1 MKRVKFKGWF
11 ACEDWNFIGGER
23 IVYFQMDVIDNKGNF
38 EGTATDDESR
48 EAFKD
53 DAITVKGFFDDGV
66 ISFLKMYPY
75 NYYGT
80 NHYGVEVD
88 YSKKNHVVEYFG
100 VWDDVEH
107 KFVGTYTVV
116 NNKHRID
123 DVTGLYLYN
132 ELVYEYQWEMIPEEV
147 VPIKIERLT

>member
-11 ACEDWNFIGGER
+11 ACVDWNFIGGER

-53 DAITVKGFFDDGV
+53 EVITVKGFFDDGV

-80 NHYGVEVD
+80 DHYQVD
-88 YSKKNHVVEYFG
+88 VDHSRKNHVVEYMG
-100 VWDDVEH
+100 IWDDVEH
-107 KFVGTYTVV
+107 KFVGTYAVV
-116 NNKHRID
+116 NNKHELD
-123 DVTGLYLYN
+123 DVIGIFN
-132 ELVYEYQWEMIPEEV
+132 ETYYEGDWEMIPEEV
-147 VPIKIERLT
+147 TPIEVERLT